1 MENQGKSLN
10 ENALYFGVLTGLAL
24 IIYSLVLYIFNQSA
38 NQTLGYFSLIFLAI
52 GVFLAAKIF
61 RDQSQEGFITYGRAL
76 GVSILTAFYASLLL
90 AVYMYV
96 FYKFIDPEAIKPMLD
111 AAEQEMYRQGIEGQ
125 GAGYGPEYDREIYET
140 GIDGRYGS
148 AEQYFL
154 GNGDCFDYFN
164 FCEKGTETI
173 DGWMYRW

>member
-38 NQTLGYFSLIFLAI
+38 NQTLGYFSLIFMAI

-125 GAGYGPEYDREIYET
+125 ELDMALSMT
-140 GIDGRYGS
+140 
-148 AEQYFL
+148 
-154 GNGDCFDYFN
+154 
-164 FCEKGTETI
+164 EKFMKP
-173 DGWMYRW
+173 GWMAGMAVLSNTFWGTVIALITSIFVKKEQKI